1 MRQGIKC
8 GSNWDCYFFL
18 LGNRLCNFLF
28 NSTYSPSHRRAG
40 TRVINIQST
49 LHTASDLCKNVSLAV
64 LIGSN
69 GNSYTVSTPSDI
81 CVCVC
86 VCVYIYIYIYIYI
99 RCYTVHVVE
108 LLNYYTNYCTY
119 IKFIKFTLKTLKR
132 PDMFRS

>member
-1 MRQGIKC
+1 MRQGTKC

-86 VCVYIYIYIYIYI
+86 VCVYIYIYIHIYSLLHRACCRVTQLLYQLLYIYKI
-99 RCYTVHVVE
+99 YKIYT
-108 LLNYYTNYCTY
+108 
-119 IKFIKFTLKTLKR
+119 
-132 PDMFRS
+132 